1 MKSLFQQ
8 DLNVVNVGLQ
18 GFADNAAAAGAKV
31 THLNWAPPAG
41 ADAKLGWSLACLV
54 GDKRIEEANRIA
66 YARYLAALPRLVD
79 LVLAKEAIAGLGGGE
94 RRILH
99 AGPPIDWAD
108 MCGPQQG
115 AISGAILY
123 EGWADSLEA
132 AEKMAATGK
141 VALEPCHAHGAVGP
155 MAGIISP
162 SMPVWVVENT
172 DRGNRTYSN
181 LNEGLG
187 KVLRFGA
194 NSPDIIERLRWL
206 GSEFFTTMQTAVRGL
221 ADANLKPLMAQAL
234 HMGDELHNRN
244 AAASGLLFKRLTLS
258 LLGSKLDSGVIE
270 RSLRFVAGNDHFF
283 LNISMA
289 ACKSMSDAAHGVPGS
304 SMVTVMARNGVNFGI
319 RLSGTGDRWFQAPAS
334 PVNGLYFP
342 GYSVA
347 DAAAD
352 LGDSAIT
359 EVNGLGGFA
368 MAASPAIVQFVG
380 GTPAEATANSRRM
393 LGITLGSNPAFT
405 LPPLNFGGTP
415 AGIDAR
421 LVADSGVLPIINTG
435 IAHRKA
441 GIGQIGAGIT
451 TAPMECFAKA
461 IAALWADL
469 GAVPAAKGGK
479 VAAPGAKA
487 AGDAAPAP
495 VLLAVNGTLM
505 RGLKLSPNMAAAGA
519 TFVREAVTEPAYRFW
534 AINDDHPAMIRM
546 TDGSGS
552 AIQLEVWSVPAAG
565 LAAILLAEPP
575 GLCIGKVNLADGS
588 TVLGVLGENALVE
601 GQSEITAHG
610 GWRAYIKS
618 KGKA

>member
-1 MKSLFQQ
+1 MKKLFAQN
-8 DLNVVNVGLQ
+8 LKVINVGLQ
-18 GFADNAAAAGAKV
+18 GFATNIGAAGGDV
-31 THLNWAPPAG
+31 THLVWAPPAG
-41 ADAKLGWSLACLV
+41 ADAALGWTLAGMI
-54 GDKRIEEANRIA
+54 GDPRIETANRTA
-66 YARYLAALPRLVD
+66 FDRYRAAQPRLVD
-79 LVLAKEAIAGLGGGE
+79 LVLARDAMPGLAAGE

-99 AGPPIDWAD
+99 AGPPIAWAD

-123 EGWADSLEA
+123 EGWADTLEA
-132 AEKMAATGK
+132 AEVLAASGA
-141 VALEPCHAHGAVGP
+141 VALEPCHEHGAVGP

-172 DRGNRTYSN
+172 AAGNRAYCN

-194 NSPDIIERLRWL
+194 NSPEVLERLRWL
-206 GSEFFTTMQTAVRGL
+206 GSEFFCTMQVAVRGL
-221 ADANLKPLMAQAL
+221 ADPDLKPLMAQAL

-244 AAASGLLFKRLTLS
+244 AAASSLLFKRLTLS
-258 LLGSKLDSGVIE
+258 LLRSKQDSAAIA
-270 RSLRFVAGNDHFF
+270 RALAFVAGNDHFF

-319 RLSGTGDRWFQAPAS
+319 RLSGTGDRWFEAPAN

-342 GYSVA
+342 GYSVE

-359 EVNGLGGFA
+359 ETNGLGGFA

-380 GTPAEATANSRRM
+380 GTPADATAHSRRM
-393 LGITLGSNPAFT
+393 LSITLGSNPAFT

-441 GIGQIGAGIT
+441 GVGQIGAGIT
-451 TAPMECFAKA
+451 TAPMACFNDAL
-461 IAALWADL
+461 AAL
-469 GAVPAAKGGK
+469 AVQMQRS
-479 VAAPGAKA
+479 AP
-487 AGDAAPAP
+487 
-495 VLLAVNGTLM
+495 
-505 RGLKLSPNMAAAGA
+505 
-519 TFVREAVTEPAYRFW
+519 
-534 AINDDHPAMIRM
+534 
-546 TDGSGS
+546 
-552 AIQLEVWSVPAAG
+552 
-565 LAAILLAEPP
+565 
-575 GLCIGKVNLADGS
+575 
-588 TVLGVLGENALVE
+588 
-601 GQSEITAHG
+601 
-610 GWRAYIKS
+610 
-618 KGKA
+618 